1 VSHNVNSRESYRAI
15 LVGYTLSMS
24 RYLAGADPTKVISA
38 KADAHP
44 KFPQIDIGTTATLAF
59 PNARGGT
66 GSADGLTA
74 VLNPN
79 FRLRPLLGLFPRWP
93 RVSVRVTGTSGTA
106 ELNNFPGPWLYHSI
120 IVKSPK
126 QEGGRMQKRTEKR
139 YGNLGWTTQVS
150 LCALTFYHSN
160 VLPL

>member
-59 PNARGGT
+59 PNTRGGT

-150 LCALTFYHSN
+150 LCALTF
-160 VLPL
+160 